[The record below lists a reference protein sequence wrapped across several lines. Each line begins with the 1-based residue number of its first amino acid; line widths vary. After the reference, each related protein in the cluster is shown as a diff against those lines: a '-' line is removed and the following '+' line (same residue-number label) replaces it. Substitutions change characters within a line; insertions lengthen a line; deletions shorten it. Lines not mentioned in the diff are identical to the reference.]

1 MGKKWLFFLA
11 IVIIAIGFGAYAT
24 FSYWDISDGNKWSTF
39 FSYISSLSL
48 LATACIYL
56 FQKADEAQKVKLL
69 KEALI
74 KDFSQVIDSID
85 MILDINKKDDDK
97 IQLINTEKGV
107 TVHRYDSGVGFSLNK
122 IDTIDYLDMYKSKLI
137 TYDIK
142 ASIAI
147 SKLKKYLNEYNLS
160 IDKLIDEVDKKGYTH
175 KKSILMT
182 TFNRVNNL
190 EIIKD
195 LISRIK

>member
-1 MGKKWLFFLA
+1 MGKKYLFFLA

-24 FSYWDISDGNKWSTF
+24 FSYWNISDGNKWSTF

-48 LATACIYL
+48 FVTACIYL

-85 MILDINKKDDDK
+85 MILDINKEDDDK
-97 IQLINTEKGV
+97 ILLTNTEKGV

-122 IDTIDYLDMYKSKLI
+122 IDTIDYLDVYKSKLI
-137 TYDIK
+137 KYDIK

-147 SKLKKYLNEYNLS
+147 SKLKTYLNEYNLS

-182 TFNRVNNL
+182 TFNEVNNL
-190 EIIKD
+190 EIIKY